1 MALKTQNIILRIT
14 LWLFMMSSPVFSA
27 YSQDKPIKNLSYDTF
42 CNNAEKVYLL
52 THSQHLVSGQKLIY
66 TGLVMQAV
74 SQKPSAVSK
83 VLYLELRNT
92 VNATIMRWQSP
103 VQNACFQGSVE
114 LPDTLSA
121 GIYVLKAY
129 TNWMA
134 NHHPAFVFST
144 RLLIHPV
151 SEDFPGALSWPLLMP
166 DQQEPFTITLE
177 GSGLWTGRDN
187 QIGVKAN
194 DPVLCGESIQVVDDQ
209 GFVVTSFK
217 TDEWG
222 YGSFG
227 INPTAGQTY
236 HLKPAGKVNNAVNFQ
251 LPQPVNQGVRLSV
264 KDTVNGFF
272 VEVTPL
278 NTSRDLTCLISSHGQ
293 AIQTKPILNST
304 AFLLDNR
311 ELPHG
316 ILAVE
321 VFDETDKLVAA
332 RLILNKADR
341 LPIDTVSV
349 GPDFIT
355 WKDTQFS
362 SEQPGT
368 VAAMVT
374 LAEPKN
380 SELARPNIEEYLF
393 FHSEL
398 MDGINL
404 PTGEMLNPDRILKS
418 TPYETYFWSRLR
430 EHTMTLY
437 RESRTA
443 VISGRISFGESSQSL
458 ANQTIYLSS
467 VDTSLAFKYAI
478 TDAEGC
484 FTFILD
490 KPWHNRRLIVQTD
503 PVVESDA
510 EVFWHFN
517 LPHEKEVDMLTV
529 PFAVTDDLMTA
540 MKAKSD
546 LHLINTIFKTN
557 QLNNDTLPLSV
568 PIPQWQLFHETPN
581 ITVKPVDFED
591 LDDFSQIAANILP
604 TVRFNKTR
612 KRIDFSIFSPEIK
625 DWLAKSVVFLN
636 GIPFR
641 DLDYIASLGSK
652 DIERIEVFN
661 IPVLYGDLTLS
672 GIMAIY
678 THRGHIPKS
687 YLEKHTQV
695 KMIEFNPWSVQVSDQ
710 PVSANGDQ
718 VPDLREVIFFQAFGQ
733 MNAGLSIPRA
743 TFPEGLLYQI
753 VVEGVSPE
761 GMPISVSRVFNSQ
774 FTK

>member
-1 MALKTQNIILRIT
+1 MALKTQNIIPRIT
-14 LWLFMMSSPVFSA
+14 LWLFMMSSPVFLA
-27 YSQDKPIKNLSYDTF
+27 YSQDMPIKNLSYDTF
-42 CNNAEKVYLL
+42 CNNAEKVYLI
-52 THSQHLVSGQKLIY
+52 THSQHLVSGQRLLY
-66 TGLVMQAV
+66 TGLVMQAA

-121 GIYVLKAY
+121 GIYLLKAY

-134 NHHPAFVFST
+134 NHHPAFVYST

-151 SEDFPGALSWPLLMP
+151 SEDFPGALSWPLIMP
-166 DQQEPFTITLE
+166 AQQEPFTVTLE
-177 GSGLWTGRDN
+177 GSGLWAGMDN

-194 DPVLCGESIQVVDDQ
+194 DPVLFGTLMQVVDDQ

-222 YGSFG
+222 YGSFRV
-227 INPTAGQTY
+227 NPTAGHTY
-236 HLKPAGKVNNAVNFQ
+236 HLKPAGKVHNAVNFQ
-251 LPQPVNQGVRLSV
+251 LPQPVNRGVRLLV

-272 VEVTPL
+272 VEVIPL

-293 AIQTKPILNST
+293 VIQTKPILNST
-304 AFLLDNR
+304 AFQLDSR

-321 VFDETDKLVAA
+321 VFDGTDRLVAA
-332 RLILNKADR
+332 KLILNKADG
-341 LPIDTVSV
+341 LPIDTISV
-349 GPDFIT
+349 GPDFIA
-355 WKDTQFS
+355 WKDERIS

-374 LAEPKN
+374 LAEPKTA
-380 SELARPNIEEYLF
+380 ELARPTVEEYLC

-398 MDGINL
+398 MDGINM
-404 PTGEMLNPDRILKS
+404 PTGEMLNPDRVLKS
-418 TPYETYFWSRLR
+418 TPYEAYFWSRLR

-437 RESRTA
+437 RENRTA
-443 VISGRISFGESSQSL
+443 VISGRIRSGESSQSM

-503 PVVESDA
+503 PVMEFDG
-510 EVFWHFN
+510 EVLWHFT

-529 PFAVTDDLMTA
+529 PFAVSDELMTA

-546 LHLINTIFKTN
+546 LHLINTIFKIN

-591 LDDFSQIAANILP
+591 LDDFTEIAANILP

-625 DWLAKSVVFLN
+625 DWLAKSTIFLN

-641 DLDYIASLGSK
+641 DLEYIASLGSK

-661 IPVLYGDLTLS
+661 IPVLYGDLTFS

-695 KMIEFNPWSVQVSDQ
+695 KMIEFNHGSVKVSEQ
-710 PVSANGDQ
+710 PVSANSDR
-718 VPDLREVIFFQAFGQ
+718 VPDLREVVFFQPFGLV
-733 MNAGLSIPRA
+733 NAGLSIPGA
-743 TFPEGLLYQI
+743 TFPTDLLYQI
-753 VVEGVSPE
+753 VVEGVSHE

-774 FTK
+774 ITK